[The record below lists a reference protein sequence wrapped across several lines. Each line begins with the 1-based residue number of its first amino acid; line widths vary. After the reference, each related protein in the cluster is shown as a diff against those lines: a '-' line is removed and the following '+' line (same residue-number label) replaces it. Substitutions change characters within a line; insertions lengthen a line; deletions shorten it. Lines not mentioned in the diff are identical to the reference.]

1 MSVELSNIRSLVQQ
15 IGGELVTWRRHLHQN
30 PELSFEEAQT
40 AQFVYD
46 TLSTFPGLELSR
58 PTKTSVLARLKG
70 AQPGPTLAIR
80 ADMDALPITEE
91 NDFEFISNTP
101 GKMHACGHDG
111 HTAMLL
117 GTAKILS
124 QLADQIHGEIR
135 FIFQHAEELFPGGA
149 QEIVNAGV
157 MEGVDAVIGIH
168 LWSPLEVGKIAVRS
182 GPFMAAPDTFYI
194 TIRGQGGH
202 AAMPHTTVDPVVIA
216 AQVVTNLQHIV
227 SRNIDPLDPIV
238 LSVTQFHA
246 GTAHN
251 VIPETVELNGT
262 VRSFKPELRTEVPR
276 LMEQIVK
283 GITEAHGATYE
294 FRYEQGYR
302 PVINDEAVTQ
312 RVRDA
317 LVEVFGEE
325 VVIEGDPHMGGEDFS
340 AYQSV
345 TPGTFF
351 NVGAGNAAMG
361 IVYPHHHP
369 KFTIDEDALPIGVE
383 AFVSI
388 ALKTLS

>member
-124 QLADQIHGEIR
+124 QLAVQIHGEIR

-149 QEIVNAGV
+149 QEMVNAGV

-194 TIRGQGGH
+194 TIRGKGGH

-283 GITEAHGATYE
+283 GVTEAHGATYE

-325 VVIEGDPHMGGEDFS
+325 VVIEGEPHMGGEDFS

-351 NVGAGNAAMG
+351 NVGAGNVAKG

-388 ALKTLS
+388 ALKTLG